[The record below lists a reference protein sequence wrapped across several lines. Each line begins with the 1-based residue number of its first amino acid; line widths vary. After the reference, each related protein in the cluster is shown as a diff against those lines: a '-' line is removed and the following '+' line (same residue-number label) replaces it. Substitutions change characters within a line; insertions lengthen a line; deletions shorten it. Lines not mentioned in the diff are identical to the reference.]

1 MKPLRQEIDKLSDIY
16 MQKYH
21 AADLLELKKLLINNH
36 QFFMKHME
44 ILEETFMRT
53 RCKNFMNVLGNAILN
68 ELRSYD
74 KNTTIPMEIDDN
86 LNLNEEIEMEIDDNL
101 N

>member
-1 MKPLRQEIDKLSDIY
+1 
-16 MQKYH
+16 
-21 AADLLELKKLLINNH
+21 
-36 QFFMKHME
+36 MKHME

-53 RCKNFMNVLGNAILN
+53 RCKNFMKRLGNAILN

-86 LNLNEEIEMEIDDNL
+86 LNLNEKSRNGDR
-101 N
+101 